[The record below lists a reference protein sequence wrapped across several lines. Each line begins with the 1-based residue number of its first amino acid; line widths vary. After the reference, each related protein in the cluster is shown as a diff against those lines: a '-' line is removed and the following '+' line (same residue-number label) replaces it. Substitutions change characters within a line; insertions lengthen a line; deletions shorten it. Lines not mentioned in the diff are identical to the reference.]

1 MVSRTFYLILI
12 GPPGTGKTDLARRIF
27 SFGNKI
33 INNKPI
39 EAVASYEWGRYEV
52 IGGMSITSNG
62 DKDSFHFGCVT
73 NAIYKRKFLLID
85 EFNRADMNKAFG
97 QMFLKKSKIHYWCQI
112 RKRSFDDG
120 PPRPIQ
126 TLNITKVE
134 NTIIIPAGEPGKNG
148 TVTSFCPFNTGLT
161 GGAYRKD
168 PNAVIVNSAPTANNS
183 GWTVSGV
190 NSFPFAVLVY

>member
-1 MVSRTFYLILI
+1 MRIIVERTIDKLFEMCDSKYYEDNLTSHSSVTQLYQCIWTNVS
-12 GPPGTGKTDLARRIF
+12 
-27 SFGNKI
+27 
-33 INNKPI
+33 
-39 EAVASYEWGRYEV
+39 
-52 IGGMSITSNG
+52 
-62 DKDSFHFGCVT
+62 
-73 NAIYKRKFLLID
+73 KR
-85 EFNRADMNKAFG
+85 
-97 QMFLKKSKIHYWCQI
+97 SKIHYWCQI
-112 RKRSFDDG
+112 KKRSFDDG

-148 TVTSFCPFNTGLT
+148 TVTSFCPFNIELT

-168 PNAVIVNSAPTANNS
+168 PNAVIVNSAATANNS